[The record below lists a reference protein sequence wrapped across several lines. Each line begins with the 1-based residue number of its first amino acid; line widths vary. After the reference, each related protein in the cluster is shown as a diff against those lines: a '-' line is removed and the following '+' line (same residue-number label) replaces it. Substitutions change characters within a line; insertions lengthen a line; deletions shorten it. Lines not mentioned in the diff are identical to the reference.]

1 MAAEELEAMAARYA
15 REAMQLDSQGSR
27 GLAIQKYQRAVEILL
42 KLVNLY
48 PNTPHARIYLE
59 RVKQYQDRINT
70 LQSQISSQ
78 TPIERAPPG
87 SEARYDQLVLKE
99 KPNVKWGDVVDLEV
113 VKRALREAIVYPTLR
128 PDLFP
133 LGWPRGILLFGPP
146 GCGKTYIAAAAATE
160 IDAVFYVVDAASIM
174 SKWLGESEKNIAILF
189 NDARKIAESNKS
201 VVIFIDEIDSL
212 TSVRIQ
218 EVGGEVRARN
228 QLLKEM
234 DSIHDKGKNY
244 QVYVVGA
251 TNKPWILDDP
261 FIRRFQKRIYVPLP
275 DYTARIELFK
285 LYTKNLKLDSDID
298 FKELA
303 KKCDGYSAADIR
315 DICQGV
321 QIKVV
326 REFFES
332 NNDISKGE
340 PRLIRMDDFLS
351 VISERKPSVSREIVK
366 AYEKWL
372 EQYAAL

>member
-15 REAMQLDSQGSR
+15 KEAMQLDSQGSR
-27 GLAIQKYQRAVEILL
+27 GMAIQKYRRAVEILL
-42 KLVNLY
+42 KLVSLY

-59 RVKQYQDRINT
+59 RVKQYQDRINN
-70 LQSQISSQ
+70 LQSQIASQ
-78 TPIERAPPG
+78 IPIEKASPG
-87 SEARYDQLVLKE
+87 SEAKYDQLVLKE
-99 KPNVKWGDVVDLEV
+99 KPNVKWSDVVNLET

-189 NDARKIAESNKS
+189 NDARKIASNGRP

-212 TSVRIQ
+212 TGIRIQ

-234 DSIHDKGKNY
+234 DSIHDKGRIY

-275 DYTARIELFK
+275 DYTARLELFK

-303 KKCDGYSAADIR
+303 KRCEGYSAADIR

-332 NNDISKGE
+332 NSDVSKGE
-340 PRLIRMDDFLS
+340 PRLIRMDDFLH
-351 VISERKPSVSREIVK
+351 VITERKPSVSKGIVK